1 MEVDRSNQKRV
12 FRCRL
17 LAAMDNEQTIDR
29 DIDDLLDV
37 VLRRFSLDTRKGQFW
52 SVGEEYS
59 AEGQSNEG
67 IF

>member
-29 DIDDLLDV
+29 DIDDHILVLLNKKCSEYFNV
-37 VLRRFSLDTRKGQFW
+37 SVQQHFKDTH
-52 SVGEEYS
+52 S
-59 AEGQSNEG
+59 
-67 IF
+67 